1 MKLSICIYMCMFE
14 WCGDGKAIRPTVSG
28 AVCMYVCLS
37 AYLVLFFSHHFFQI
51 ARQVSIEAEQ
61 RGRMVFSVQQELVK
75 VQTFYVGL
83 TPRFGIN

>member
-1 MKLSICIYMCMFE
+1 
-14 WCGDGKAIRPTVSG
+14 
-28 AVCMYVCLS
+28 MYVCLPILC
-37 AYLVLFFSHHFFQI
+37 YFFHTSVYHFFQI

-83 TPRFGIN
+83 TPRFGII